1 MDIKKDFGREDEE
14 AVKVVELKRVEQ
26 KSKMIEE
33 FIQEFKWAVRT
44 R

>member
-1 MDIKKDFGREDEE
+1 MEE
-14 AVKVVELKRVEQ
+14 IEAEGVQFESAKVAELKRVEQ